1 MTEIRQSEI
10 APEVEVQ
17 TSPTP
22 ENGANPSVNDAYITQ
37 DARVLDPALIDKSLM
52 ERMPNPVGYRLL
64 VLPYKGKGVTDGG
77 IMLTQQTVDRESL
90 ATVVAYVL
98 KVGPLAYADDKKFGG
113 IPWCQ
118 EKDWVLIGRYA
129 GARFSLDD
137 DAEVRMINDDEVI
150 GTILDPDDIKAM

>member
-1 MTEIRQSEI
+1 MTEQVQPKIS
-10 APEVEVQ
+10 PENEVK
-17 TSPTP
+17 TSPP
-22 ENGANPSVNDAYITQ
+22 PDNGANSSVNDAYINQ
-37 DARVLDPALIDKSLM
+37 EVRVLDPNLIDKSLM

-64 VLPYKGKGVTDGG
+64 VLPYKGKGITDGG

-98 KVGPLAYADDKKFGG
+98 KVGPLAYKDERKFGG
-113 IPWCQ
+113 ETWCQ

-129 GARFSLDD
+129 GARFELEDG
-137 DAEVRMINDDEVI
+137 AEVRMINDDEVI